1 MDTEKAVFT
10 IKVQIPNGPGLEI
23 AHDIPVHAYGKF
35 SAVVTAGATDTP
47 VSLPWGADAAAR
59 FLVIKPAKAAATLS
73 YKAND
78 SASTEVFVLDGP
90 HVLCGSGAVKMLA
103 EQPLKLFFSNSGPAD
118 MAVEILI
125 GG

>member
-35 SAVVTAGATDTP
+35 SAVVTAGATDMP

-59 FLVIKPAKAAATLS
+59 FLVIKPVKAAATLS

-78 SASTEVFVLDGP
+78 SASTEVFVFDGP
-90 HVLCGSGAVKMLA
+90 HVLCGSGAVKLLA

>member
-1 MDTEKAVFT
+1 
-10 IKVQIPNGPGLEI
+10 
-23 AHDIPVHAYGKF
+23 
-35 SAVVTAGATDTP
+35 
-47 VSLPWGADAAAR
+47 
-59 FLVIKPAKAAATLS
+59 VIKPAKAAATLS

-118 MAVEILI
+118 VAVEILI

>member
-35 SAVVTAGATDTP
+35 SEIIAAGASDAP

-78 SASTEVFVLDGP
+78 STSTEVFVLDGP

-103 EQPLKLFFSNSGPAD
+103 DKPLKLFFSNSGPAD
-118 MAVEILI
+118 VAVEILI

>member
-35 SAVVTAGATDTP
+35 SAVVTAGATDMP

-59 FLVIKPAKAAATLS
+59 FLVIKPVKAAAPLS

-118 MAVEILI
+118 VAVEILI